1 MEMTSALMRQVC
13 AEAGTALGN
22 RPRLKIGFNLAAR
35 HFADD
40 RIVAEVSDIFA
51 NSPIRMSQVVLEV
64 TERQPLDNLT
74 STRRVI
80 AALQGLGCKVALDD
94 VGTGHN
100 GLSHILKLGVDIIK
114 IDKMFV
120 DAIGTER
127 NSATIIETLVDLA
140 RNMRM
145 EIIAEGVENFDQVV
159 YLRDHGIRSAQGFV
173 FSPPLPGSS
182 FLTLL
187 EAVDPLPVVA
197 EKPAAT
203 PHYISA
209 RNRAGAA

>member
-1 MEMTSALMRQVC
+1 VQS
-13 AEAGTALGN
+13 
-22 RPRLKIGFNLAAR
+22 
-35 HFADD
+35 
-40 RIVAEVSDIFA
+40 
-51 NSPIRMSQVVLEV
+51 
-64 TERQPLDNLT
+64 

-80 AALQGLGCKVALDD
+80 AALQGLGCNVALDD
-94 VGTGHN
+94 VGTGNN

-159 YLRDHGIRSAQGFV
+159 YLRDHGIRSAQAFV

-187 EAVDPLPVVA
+187 EPVDPLPVPA